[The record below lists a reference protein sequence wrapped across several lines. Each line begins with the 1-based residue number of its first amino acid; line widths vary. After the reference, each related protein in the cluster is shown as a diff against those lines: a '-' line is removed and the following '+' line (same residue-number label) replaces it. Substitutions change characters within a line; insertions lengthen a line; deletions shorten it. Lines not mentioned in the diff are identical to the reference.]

1 MTAEV
6 TYGTNSYSGEIVI
19 PSTVTYTEQSYSVTS
34 IGRGAFRSCSDLTS
48 VTIPNS
54 VTSIGRSAFDGCS
67 GLTSVTIPNS
77 VTSIGDYAFSNCS
90 GLTSVISLAITPPIC
105 IIGVFSG
112 VNMQAC
118 KLFVPTG
125 SKADYQT
132 ADVWKD
138 FLLIEEGAETT
149 SVTTAKTGNRS
160 TRSIHSDGKRKDS
173 PNKGLNI
180 IRTCNGTVKKVMVK

>member
-54 VTSIGRSAFDGCS
+54 VT
-67 GLTSVTIPNS
+67 N
-77 VTSIGDYAFSNCS
+77 IGDYAFNKCS

-160 TRSIHSDGKRKDS
+160 TRSIHSIDGKRKDS